1 MVRENT
7 TQRLFDKEC
16 GDLVDTNINMI
27 VPWYL
32 MAAYAY
38 YVIDDPL
45 LEDTTF
51 DRLAKKMLANWDNI
65 EHMHK
70 GLITVDMLKAG
81 TYLGEYPKRI
91 EFALENLRGRKNG
104 RF

>member
-1 MVRENT
+1 MVRDT

-16 GDLVDTNINMI
+16 MDLVDTSINMT

-45 LEDTTF
+45 LEDSTF
-51 DRLAKKMLANWDNI
+51 DRLAKKMLANWDKI

-70 GLITVDMLKAG
+70 DFITKDMLQAG
-81 TYLGEYPKRI
+81 TYLGEYPKRVQC
-91 EFALENLRGRKNG
+91 ALEHLRGRKHG
-104 RF
+104 

>member
-1 MVRENT
+1 MVRDT

-16 GDLVDTNINMI
+16 MDLVDTSINMT

-45 LEDTTF
+45 LEDSTF
-51 DRLAKKMLANWDNI
+51 DRLAKKMLANWDKI

-70 GLITVDMLKAG
+70 DFITKDMLQAG
-81 TYLGEYPKRI
+81 TYLGEYPKRVQ
-91 EFALENLRGRKNG
+91 FALEHLRGRKHG
-104 RF
+104 

>member
-16 GDLVDTNINMI
+16 GDLVDTNINMT

-65 EHMHK
+65 EHMQIK
-70 GLITVDMLKAG
+70 SKTLIFLFNIKKLWKTIQV
-81 TYLGEYPKRI
+81 I
-91 EFALENLRGRKNG
+91 HVQ
-104 RF
+104 

>member
-1 MVRENT
+1 MVRIDT

-16 GDLVDTNINMI
+16 MDLVDTSINMT

-51 DRLAKKMLANWDNI
+51 DRLAKKMLANWDEI

-70 GLITVDMLKAG
+70 DFITKDMLQAG
-81 TYLGEYPKRI
+81 TYLGEYPKRVQL
-91 EFALENLRGRKNG
+91 ALEHLRGRKHG
-104 RF
+104 